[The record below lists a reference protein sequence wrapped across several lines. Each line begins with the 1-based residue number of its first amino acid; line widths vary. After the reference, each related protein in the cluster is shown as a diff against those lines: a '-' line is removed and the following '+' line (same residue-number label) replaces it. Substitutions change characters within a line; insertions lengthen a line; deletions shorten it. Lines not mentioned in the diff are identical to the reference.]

1 MMEIYYLSAKGEK
14 LNLTEWPYRI
24 QTGDILNY
32 KKSYTFFNASHGGV
46 IQGFNSEVSERNVV
60 LTVAAR
66 TMDEYYNS
74 LNHFYRI
81 VDSDVV
87 NLTPGRLYVNG
98 QYMRCYIFGSEKT
111 EWEYGCNFLDNTIFI
126 VSGNPQWVT
135 ESTKAFHPVGSDT
148 GYPHLDYP
156 YDYDYD
162 YAPDIISVGHINLD
176 HYAPCKYLLKIYG
189 PAINPAVTIG
199 GIVRQVYTT
208 LEAGQYLLIDSR
220 DKTVKRVLND
230 GAVLSEFDNRRRG
243 TKSIFEP
250 ITPGMNG
257 VTWNNAF
264 GFDLT
269 LFIERSEPEWR

>member
-1 MMEIYYLSAKGEK
+1 MLEKIIFRNHLGEEIESGQGGFYVNSNDLRDYTWSYEESSDRIVGFKRGVVK
-14 LNLTEWPYRI
+14 KSIPIVILTENEEKAVCLKNWI
-24 QTGDILNY
+24 TTL
-32 KKSYTFFNASHGGV
+32 
-46 IQGFNSEVSERNVV
+46 SEK
-60 LTVAAR
+60 
-66 TMDEYYNS
+66 
-74 LNHFYRI
+74 
-81 VDSDVV
+81 DVCDM
-87 NLTPGRLYVNG
+87 NPGKIIING
-98 QYMRCYIFGSEKT
+98 CYMRGYIYESKKT
-111 EWEYGCNFLDNTIFI
+111 KYYYDKRFLQSTLKF
-126 VSGNPQWVT
+126 VSDEPQWVT
-135 ESTKAFHPVGSDT
+135 ESTKAFHPAGSDT

-162 YAPDIISVGHINLD
+162 YAPDIISAGHINLD

-230 GAVLSEFDNRRRG
+230 GSVLNEFDNRRRG

-250 ITPGMNG
+250 ITPGMNE

>member
-1 MMEIYYLSAKGEK
+1 MLEKIIFRNHLGEEIESGQGGFYVNSNDLRDYTWSYEESSDRIVGFKRGVVK
-14 LNLTEWPYRI
+14 KSIPIVILTENEEKAVCLKNWITTLSEKDVCDMNPGRI
-24 QTGDILNY
+24 IINGCYMRGYIY
-32 KKSYTFFNASHGGV
+32 ESKKTKY
-46 IQGFNSEVSERNVV
+46 
-60 LTVAAR
+60 
-66 TMDEYYNS
+66 YYNKRFLQS
-74 LNHFYRI
+74 TLKF
-81 VDSDVV
+81 VSD
-87 NLTPGRLYVNG
+87 
-98 QYMRCYIFGSEKT
+98 E
-111 EWEYGCNFLDNTIFI
+111 
-126 VSGNPQWVT
+126 PQWVT

-162 YAPDIISVGHINLD
+162 YAPDIISAGHINLD

-230 GAVLSEFDNRRRG
+230 GSVLNEFDNRRRG

>member
-1 MMEIYYLSAKGEK
+1 MLEKIIFRNHLGEEIESGQGGFYVNSNDLRDYTWSYEESSDRIVGFKRGVVK
-14 LNLTEWPYRI
+14 KSIPIVILTENEEKAVCLKNWI
-24 QTGDILNY
+24 TTL
-32 KKSYTFFNASHGGV
+32 
-46 IQGFNSEVSERNVV
+46 SEK
-60 LTVAAR
+60 
-66 TMDEYYNS
+66 
-74 LNHFYRI
+74 
-81 VDSDVV
+81 DVCDM
-87 NLTPGRLYVNG
+87 NPGKIIING
-98 QYMRCYIFGSEKT
+98 CYMRGYIYESKKT
-111 EWEYGCNFLDNTIFI
+111 KYYYDKRFLQSTLKF
-126 VSGNPQWVT
+126 VSDEPQWVT
-135 ESTKAFHPVGSDT
+135 ESTKAFHPAGSDT

-230 GAVLSEFDNRRRG
+230 GSVLNEFDNRRRG

-250 ITPGMNG
+250 ITPGMNE

>member
-1 MMEIYYLSAKGEK
+1 MLEKIIFRNHLGEEIESGQGGFYVNSNDLRDYTWSYEESSDRIVGFKRGVVK
-14 LNLTEWPYRI
+14 KSIPIVILTENEEKAVCLKNWITTLSEKDVCDMNPGRI
-24 QTGDILNY
+24 IINGCYMRGYIY
-32 KKSYTFFNASHGGV
+32 ESKKTKY
-46 IQGFNSEVSERNVV
+46 
-60 LTVAAR
+60 
-66 TMDEYYNS
+66 YYNKRFLQS
-74 LNHFYRI
+74 TLKF
-81 VDSDVV
+81 VSD
-87 NLTPGRLYVNG
+87 
-98 QYMRCYIFGSEKT
+98 E
-111 EWEYGCNFLDNTIFI
+111 
-126 VSGNPQWVT
+126 PQWVT
-135 ESTKAFHPVGSDT
+135 ESTKAFHPAGSDT

-176 HYAPCKYLLKIYG
+176 HYAPRKYLLKIYG

-250 ITPGMNG
+250 ITPGMNE

>member
-1 MMEIYYLSAKGEK
+1 MLEKIIFRNHLGEEIESGQGGFYVNSNDLRDYTWSYEESSDRIVGFKRGVVK
-14 LNLTEWPYRI
+14 KSIPIVILTENEEKAVCLKNWI
-24 QTGDILNY
+24 TTL
-32 KKSYTFFNASHGGV
+32 
-46 IQGFNSEVSERNVV
+46 SEK
-60 LTVAAR
+60 
-66 TMDEYYNS
+66 
-74 LNHFYRI
+74 
-81 VDSDVV
+81 DVCDM
-87 NLTPGRLYVNG
+87 NPGKIIING
-98 QYMRCYIFGSEKT
+98 CYMRGYIYESKKT
-111 EWEYGCNFLDNTIFI
+111 KYYYDKRFLQSTLKF
-126 VSGNPQWVT
+126 VSDEPQWVT
-135 ESTKAFHPVGSDT
+135 ESTKAFHPAGSDT

-162 YAPDIISVGHINLD
+162 YAPDIISAGHINLD

-230 GAVLSEFDNRRRG
+230 GSVLNEFDNRRRG

-250 ITPGMNG
+250 IIPGMNE

>member
-1 MMEIYYLSAKGEK
+1 MLEKIIFRNHLGEEIESGQGGFYVNSNDLRDYTWSYEESSDRIVGFKRGVVK
-14 LNLTEWPYRI
+14 KSIPIVILTENEEKAVCLKNWITTLSEKDVCDMNPGRI
-24 QTGDILNY
+24 IINGCYMRGYIY
-32 KKSYTFFNASHGGV
+32 ESKKTKY
-46 IQGFNSEVSERNVV
+46 
-60 LTVAAR
+60 
-66 TMDEYYNS
+66 YYNKRFLQS
-74 LNHFYRI
+74 TLKF
-81 VDSDVV
+81 VSD
-87 NLTPGRLYVNG
+87 
-98 QYMRCYIFGSEKT
+98 E
-111 EWEYGCNFLDNTIFI
+111 
-126 VSGNPQWVT
+126 PQWVT
-135 ESTKAFHPVGSDT
+135 ESTKAFHPAGSDT

>member
-1 MMEIYYLSAKGEK
+1 MLEKIIFRNHLGEEIESGQGGFYVNSNDLRDYTWSYEESSDRIVGFKRGVVK
-14 LNLTEWPYRI
+14 KSIPIVILTENEEKAVCLKNWITTLSEKDVCDMNPGRI
-24 QTGDILNY
+24 IINGCYMRGYIY
-32 KKSYTFFNASHGGV
+32 ESKKTKY
-46 IQGFNSEVSERNVV
+46 
-60 LTVAAR
+60 
-66 TMDEYYNS
+66 YYNKRFLQS
-74 LNHFYRI
+74 TLKF
-81 VDSDVV
+81 VSD
-87 NLTPGRLYVNG
+87 
-98 QYMRCYIFGSEKT
+98 E
-111 EWEYGCNFLDNTIFI
+111 
-126 VSGNPQWVT
+126 PQWVT

-230 GAVLSEFDNRRRG
+230 GSVLNEFDNRRRG

>member
-1 MMEIYYLSAKGEK
+1 MLEKIIFRNHLGEEIESGQGGFYVNSNDLRDYTWSYEESSDRIVGFKRGVVK
-14 LNLTEWPYRI
+14 KSIPIVILTENEEKAVCLKNWITTLSEKDVCDMNPGRI
-24 QTGDILNY
+24 IINGCYMRGYIY
-32 KKSYTFFNASHGGV
+32 ESKKTKY
-46 IQGFNSEVSERNVV
+46 
-60 LTVAAR
+60 
-66 TMDEYYNS
+66 YYNKRFLQS
-74 LNHFYRI
+74 TLKF
-81 VDSDVV
+81 VSD
-87 NLTPGRLYVNG
+87 
-98 QYMRCYIFGSEKT
+98 E
-111 EWEYGCNFLDNTIFI
+111 
-126 VSGNPQWVT
+126 PQWVT
-135 ESTKAFHPVGSDT
+135 ESTKAFHPAGSDT

-162 YAPDIISVGHINLD
+162 YAPDIISAGHINLD

-230 GAVLSEFDNRRRG
+230 GSVLNEFDNRRRG

>member
-1 MMEIYYLSAKGEK
+1 MLEKIIFRNHLGEEIESGQGGFYVNSNDLRDYTWSYEESSDRIVGFKRGVVK
-14 LNLTEWPYRI
+14 KSIPIVILTENEEKAVCLKNWITTLSEKDVCDMNPGRI
-24 QTGDILNY
+24 IINGCYMRGYIY
-32 KKSYTFFNASHGGV
+32 ESKKTKY
-46 IQGFNSEVSERNVV
+46 
-60 LTVAAR
+60 
-66 TMDEYYNS
+66 YYNKRFLQS
-74 LNHFYRI
+74 TLKF
-81 VDSDVV
+81 VSD
-87 NLTPGRLYVNG
+87 
-98 QYMRCYIFGSEKT
+98 E
-111 EWEYGCNFLDNTIFI
+111 
-126 VSGNPQWVT
+126 PQWVT
-135 ESTKAFHPVGSDT
+135 ESTKAFHPAGSDT

-264 GFDLT
+264 GFELT

>member
-1 MMEIYYLSAKGEK
+1 MELRYVNSKGREINLTKWPYMYSSGDVYDFMWSYDLAIGSMNRITEFYRGPLEMPIKISVMADTKEEFVDDVNYLFETTEIDIIK
-14 LNLTEWPYRI
+14 LNPGKLYL
-24 QTGDILNY
+24 GD
-32 KKSYTFFNASHGGV
+32 
-46 IQGFNSEVSERNVV
+46 
-60 LTVAAR
+60 
-66 TMDEYYNS
+66 M
-74 LNHFYRI
+74 
-81 VDSDVV
+81 
-87 NLTPGRLYVNG
+87 
-98 QYMRCYIFGSEKT
+98 YMRCYVRGIKKAKFNAGIEFMFCELNIISE
-111 EWEYGCNFLDNTIFI
+111 
-126 VSGNPQWVT
+126 NPQWVT

-162 YAPDIISVGHINLD
+162 YAPDIISAGHINLD

-230 GAVLSEFDNRRRG
+230 GSVLNEFDNRRRG

-250 ITPGMNG
+250 IIPGMNV

>member
-1 MMEIYYLSAKGEK
+1 MLEKIIFRNHLGEEIESGQGGFYVNSNDLRDYTWSYEESSDRIVGFKRGVVK
-14 LNLTEWPYRI
+14 KSIPIVILTENEEKAVCLKNWITTLSEKDVCDMNPGRI
-24 QTGDILNY
+24 IINGCYMRGYIY
-32 KKSYTFFNASHGGV
+32 ESKKTKY
-46 IQGFNSEVSERNVV
+46 
-60 LTVAAR
+60 
-66 TMDEYYNS
+66 YYNKRFLQS
-74 LNHFYRI
+74 TLKF
-81 VDSDVV
+81 VSD
-87 NLTPGRLYVNG
+87 
-98 QYMRCYIFGSEKT
+98 E
-111 EWEYGCNFLDNTIFI
+111 
-126 VSGNPQWVT
+126 PQWIT
-135 ESTKAFHPVGSDT
+135 EIKKTFYPVGSDSEHP
-148 GYPHLDYP
+148 YLD

-162 YAPDIISVGHINLD
+162 YDYTPSITQSDYINLE
-176 HYAPCKYLLKIYG
+176 HYAPCNFQLKIYG

-230 GAVLSEFDNRRRG
+230 GSVLNEFDNRRRG

-250 ITPGMNG
+250 IIPGMNE

>member
-1 MMEIYYLSAKGEK
+1 MLEKIIFRNHLGEEIESGQGGFYVNSNDLRDYTWSYEESSDRIVGFKRGVVK
-14 LNLTEWPYRI
+14 KSIPIVILTENEEKAVCLKNWITTLSEKDVCDMNPGRI
-24 QTGDILNY
+24 IINGCYMRGYIY
-32 KKSYTFFNASHGGV
+32 ESKKTKY
-46 IQGFNSEVSERNVV
+46 
-60 LTVAAR
+60 
-66 TMDEYYNS
+66 YYNKRFLQS
-74 LNHFYRI
+74 TLKF
-81 VDSDVV
+81 VSD
-87 NLTPGRLYVNG
+87 
-98 QYMRCYIFGSEKT
+98 E
-111 EWEYGCNFLDNTIFI
+111 
-126 VSGNPQWVT
+126 PQWVT
-135 ESTKAFHPVGSDT
+135 ESTKAFHPAGSDT

-162 YAPDIISVGHINLD
+162 YAPDIISAGHINLD

>member
-1 MMEIYYLSAKGEK
+1 MLEKIIFRNHLGEEIESGQGGFYVNSNDLRDYTWSYEESSDRIVGFKRGVVK
-14 LNLTEWPYRI
+14 KSIPIVILTENEEKAVCLKNWITTLSEKDVCDMNPGRI
-24 QTGDILNY
+24 IINGCYMRGYIY
-32 KKSYTFFNASHGGV
+32 ESKKTKY
-46 IQGFNSEVSERNVV
+46 
-60 LTVAAR
+60 
-66 TMDEYYNS
+66 YYNKRFLQS
-74 LNHFYRI
+74 TLKF
-81 VDSDVV
+81 VSD
-87 NLTPGRLYVNG
+87 
-98 QYMRCYIFGSEKT
+98 E
-111 EWEYGCNFLDNTIFI
+111 
-126 VSGNPQWVT
+126 PQWVT
-135 ESTKAFHPVGSDT
+135 ESTKAFHPAGSDT

-230 GAVLSEFDNRRRG
+230 GSVLNEFDNRRRG

>member
-1 MMEIYYLSAKGEK
+1 MLEKIIFRNHLGEEIESGQGGFYVNSNDLRDYTWSYEESSDRIVGFKRGVVK
-14 LNLTEWPYRI
+14 KSIPIVILTENEEKAVCLKNWITTLSEKDVCDMNPGRI
-24 QTGDILNY
+24 IINGCYMRGYIY
-32 KKSYTFFNASHGGV
+32 ESKKTKY
-46 IQGFNSEVSERNVV
+46 
-60 LTVAAR
+60 
-66 TMDEYYNS
+66 YYNKRFLQS
-74 LNHFYRI
+74 TLKF
-81 VDSDVV
+81 VSD
-87 NLTPGRLYVNG
+87 
-98 QYMRCYIFGSEKT
+98 E
-111 EWEYGCNFLDNTIFI
+111 
-126 VSGNPQWVT
+126 PQWVT

-230 GAVLSEFDNRRRG
+230 GSVLNEFDNRRRG

-250 ITPGMNG
+250 IIPGMNE

>member
-1 MMEIYYLSAKGEK
+1 MLEKIIFRNHLGEEIESGQGGFYVNSNDLRDYTWSYEESSDRIVGFKRGVVK
-14 LNLTEWPYRI
+14 KSIPIVILTENEEKAVCLKNWITTLSEKDVCDMNPGRI
-24 QTGDILNY
+24 IINGCYMRGYIY
-32 KKSYTFFNASHGGV
+32 ESKKTKY
-46 IQGFNSEVSERNVV
+46 
-60 LTVAAR
+60 
-66 TMDEYYNS
+66 YYNKRFLQS
-74 LNHFYRI
+74 TLKF
-81 VDSDVV
+81 VSD
-87 NLTPGRLYVNG
+87 
-98 QYMRCYIFGSEKT
+98 E
-111 EWEYGCNFLDNTIFI
+111 
-126 VSGNPQWVT
+126 PQWVT

-162 YAPDIISVGHINLD
+162 YAPDIISGGHINLD

-230 GAVLSEFDNRRRG
+230 GSVLNEFDNRRRG

-250 ITPGMNG
+250 IIPGMNE